1 MHNMASNIRGWANS
15 NTSYDEKLCLML
27 ALASMHFLTCQE
39 KQILEDRFSS
49 VEELAALNIDDV
61 SLLIERVIPKATWLG
76 KKYIEYA
83 RKSYSRLKAC
93 NIGFVKH
100 SDEDYPV
107 LLNEIYNK
115 PYILFYRGCLDSLK
129 KTSIALVGT
138 RHPTRKGMEAAF
150 NLARDLSDNDI
161 TVVSGLALGIDSF
174 SHKGALVGKSGK
186 TVAVLASGVD
196 SIYPAGNARLAGE
209 ILRKGGAFVSEYPPG
224 EEALRWH
231 FPMRNRIISGLS
243 NGTVVVEAPGKSGA
257 LITADYA
264 IEQNRELMFH
274 EIAKEFDESEIGKI
288 INAKKAEK
296 KKIFTVSDYIN
307 DGALVVKNAQSVIEY
322 IK

>member
-1 MHNMASNIRGWANS
+1 
-15 NTSYDEKLCLML
+15 ML

-49 VEELAALNIDDV
+49 IEELASLNIDEV
-61 SLLIERVIPKATWLG
+61 SLIIERVISRAKWLG
-76 KKYIEYA
+76 KKYIEYGN
-83 RKSYSRLKAC
+83 RSYARLKAC
-93 NIGFVKH
+93 NIAFVKH
-100 SDEDYPV
+100 SDENYPV

-115 PYILFYRGCLDSLK
+115 PYMLFYRGNLDSLRE
-129 KTSIALVGT
+129 TTVALVGT

-150 NLARDLSDNDI
+150 NLAKDLSDNGI

-174 SHKGALVGKSGK
+174 AHKGALSGKSGK
-186 TVAVLASGVD
+186 TIAVLASGVD
-196 SIYPAGNARLAGE
+196 RIYPAVNARLAGE
-209 ILRKGGAFVSEYPPG
+209 ILRRGGAFVSEYPPG
-224 EEALRWH
+224 EEALKWH

-243 NGTVVVEAPGKSGA
+243 NGVLVVEAPGKSGA

-264 IEQNRELMFH
+264 IEQNRDLMFH
-274 EIAKEFDESEIGKI
+274 EIAKDFDESEFGKL

-322 IK
+322 IL